1 MCRTFTLLLPTVRER
16 VRRESPC
23 QPPSDHSHIF
33 IPIPETHPIIKM
45 MLNRK
50 TSAAGQASGTR
61 QAVPSSVRATG
72 SSGVKPSVV
81 LPARGAF
88 APSMTVDGSSKRIIE
103 CRAAAVEA
111 VVPSNTKQEKTT
123 KPMNLVFVATEAS

>member
-1 MCRTFTLLLPTVRER
+1 
-16 VRRESPC
+16 
-23 QPPSDHSHIF
+23 
-33 IPIPETHPIIKM
+33 M

-61 QAVPSSVRATG
+61 QAVPSSVRASG

-81 LPARGAF
+81 LSATRGAF
-88 APSMTVDGSSKRIIE
+88 APSVTVDGSSKRIIE

-111 VVPSNTKQEKTT
+111 AVPSNTKQEKTT